1 MALQF
6 RQTKFAIVSE
16 TTEGTPKS
24 PSGASEFIPVQDG
37 MSLAPSFQSL
47 ETADLKASIGMSKPI
62 QGLEEPTVSFSEYM
76 RHSGVEGTAPEYGPL
91 LESAF
96 GATVVT
102 NSTER
107 LTTSGSTA
115 GTTAARAI
123 IELASG
129 GSDFARGYPVLI
141 KDGTAGR
148 NYQIRPVYSVSS
160 NTLTLGFN
168 MPYATA
174 SGMGCGKAVVYKP
187 ANTGHKSLSI
197 WQYLADGGAVQMV
210 AGAKVDEF
218 SFESAAG
225 ELINANYSLIGTG
238 FYYNPIEITSSNK
251 YLDFNDGG
259 GEEQAQVAT
268 GMYKDPHKLA
278 QAIEDAMNVLTAD
291 TVTVTYSDTTGKF
304 TLASTGGTF
313 SLLWNTGTNT
323 ANSIGTTLGFS
334 VAANDTGA
342 STYTSDN
349 AYSTLVAPYTPAF
362 DAADPVVAKAGEV
375 LFGAFSDTTCLE
387 SPSVS
392 FTISN
397 GLTPIND
404 VCAESGRAS
413 QIVSGR
419 TCTVEVSATVDQYD
433 VKAFQRYRENA
444 DVSFLYN
451 FGVKQGGNWVAGKC
465 VSLYLPTAVVTSFE
479 IVSDNG
485 LCVLNMTLQSYVDDS
500 GNGEVYLGYV

>member
-16 TTEGTPKS
+16 TTEGTPVS
-24 PSGASEFIPVQDG
+24 PSGASAFIPVQDG

-47 ETADLKASIGMSKPI
+47 ETADLKSSIGMSKPI

-91 LESAF
+91 IESAF
-96 GATVVT
+96 GGTVVT
-102 NSTER
+102 NATER

-115 GTTAARAI
+115 GTSSARAV

-129 GSDFARGYPVLI
+129 GTDFARGYPVLI

-148 NYQIRPVYSVSS
+148 NYQIRPVYSVSTNS
-160 NTLTLGFN
+160 LTLGFN
-168 MPYATA
+168 MPYASA

-187 ANTGHKSLSI
+187 ANTGHKSLSV

-210 AGAKVDEF
+210 AGSKVDEF
-218 SFESAAG
+218 SFEANAG
-225 ELINANYSLIGTG
+225 ELINSNYSLIGTA
-238 FYYNPIEITSSNK
+238 FYYNPIEITASNK

-259 GEEQAQVAT
+259 GEEQAQIT
-268 GMYKDPHKLA
+268 IGMYKDPHKLA
-278 QAIEDAMNVLTAD
+278 AAIQDAMNVLTTD
-291 TVTVTYSDTTGKF
+291 TITVTYSNSTGKF
-304 TLASTGGTF
+304 TISSSGSTLT
-313 SLLWNTGTNT
+313 LLWNTGTNT
-323 ANSIGTTLGFS
+323 ANSIGATLGFVVS
-334 VAANDTGA
+334 SDDSSAL
-342 STYTSDN
+342 TYTSDA
-349 AYSTLVAPYTPAF
+349 AYSTLVAPYTPVY
-362 DAADPVVAKAGEV
+362 DSSDPVVAKAGEV
-375 LFGAFSDTTCLE
+375 LFGSFSDTTCIQ
-387 SPSVS
+387 SPKVT

-397 GLTPIND
+397 GLTPVND

-413 QIVSGR
+413 QVISGR
-419 TCTVEVSATVDQYD
+419 TVTVEFSATVSQYD

-451 FGVKQGGNWVAGKC
+451 FGVKQGGNWVPGKC

-479 IVSDNG
+479 VSSEDGLCMLSVSLQAYVDDNG
-485 LCVLNMTLQSYVDDS
+485 L
-500 GNGEVYLGYV
+500 GEVYLGYV